1 MDFGVVDVQKM
12 SLISD
17 QFREYWCNRNHILI
31 KWLKDTFHGLFL
43 IFFGGGGGVM
53 ERSFTSYRV
62 YTNVYSVI
70 LSLVKFIAMKDTLI
84 SG

>member
-1 MDFGVVDVQKM
+1 MACF
-12 SLISD
+12 
-17 QFREYWCNRNHILI
+17 
-31 KWLKDTFHGLFL
+31 LF
-43 IFFGGGGGVM
+43 FFWGGGGVM